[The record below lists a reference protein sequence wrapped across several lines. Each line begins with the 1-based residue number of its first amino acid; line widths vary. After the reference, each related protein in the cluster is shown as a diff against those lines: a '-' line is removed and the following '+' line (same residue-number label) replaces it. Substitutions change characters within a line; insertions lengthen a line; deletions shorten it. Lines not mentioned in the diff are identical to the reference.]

1 MIKVAIVTTLRA
13 KSGDRAYWL
22 SRPMAE
28 RIAAVEKLRRQH
40 AGGGSD
46 VEQGLQRVCRVA
58 RLHER

>member
-1 MIKVAIVTTLRA
+1 MIKTAVVTSLRA
-13 KSGDRAYWL
+13 KPSDRAYWM

-28 RIAAVEKLRRQH
+28 RIAAVETLRRQH
-40 AGGGSD
+40 AGGNSD